1 MCSDLKRK
9 AGLVRSRGSTSVG
22 LRVVGLFHHQVLGQP
37 VENVCTVPA
46 NGLSAVRAPLGK
58 SSEDCEAQQ
67 EPARATGQARDLAG
81 AKYRAQV
88 RKRFVDPPRQA
99 KVLGRTSDRRG
110 DRAVVMRR
118 SGIHVRASSTGR
130 DGVKNA
136 QARRKKQRTDSG
148 KRWTKHRPNERRDRW
163 TFKVVR

>member
-46 NGLSAVRAPLGK
+46 NGFSAVRAPLGK

-99 KVLGRTSDRRG
+99 KVLRRANDCWG
-110 DRAVVMRR
+110 
-118 SGIHVRASSTGR
+118 
-130 DGVKNA
+130 
-136 QARRKKQRTDSG
+136 DSG
-148 KRWTKHRPNERRDRW
+148 A
-163 TFKVVR
+163 FIG

>member
-58 SSEDCEAQQ
+58 SAEDCEAQQ

-99 KVLGRTSDRRG
+99 KVLRRANDRWG
-110 DRAVVMRR
+110 
-118 SGIHVRASSTGR
+118 
-130 DGVKNA
+130 
-136 QARRKKQRTDSG
+136 DSG
-148 KRWTKHRPNERRDRW
+148 A
-163 TFKVVR
+163 FIG